1 MKKIFLLMMLLVP
14 VLGFSQRDAQGGLS
28 KEEQQKSSA
37 EIYLSMAL
45 TENQGRVSVK
55 LDFGKT
61 ISEIVTDKMIL
72 VEIEELSKMRFD
84 SVIEA
89 MNTLAS
95 YGWELEESYSI
106 ETRTGALTFIVFAK
120 EVDRLKRAA
129 VGPSTKPSIQS
140 KGGKTPAKK

>member
-1 MKKIFLLMMLLVP
+1 MMLLVP

-61 ISEIVTDKMIL
+61 ISEIITDKMIL

-95 YGWELEESYSI
+95 YGWELEESYTF

-120 EVDRLKRAA
+120 EVDRLKRAT

>member
-1 MKKIFLLMMLLVP
+1 MMLLVP

-61 ISEIVTDKMIL
+61 ISGIVTDKMIL
-72 VEIEELSKMRFD
+72 VEIEELSKMRFN

-95 YGWELEESYSI
+95 YGWELEESYTF

-120 EVDRLKRAA
+120 EVDRLKRAT

>member
-1 MKKIFLLMMLLVP
+1 
-14 VLGFSQRDAQGGLS
+14 
-28 KEEQQKSSA
+28 
-37 EIYLSMAL
+37 MAL

-72 VEIEELSKMRFD
+72 VEIEELNRMRFD

-95 YGWELEESYSI
+95 YGWELEESYTI
-106 ETRTGALTFIVFAK
+106 ETRTGALTYIVFAK
-120 EVDRLKRAA
+120 EVDRLKRYST
-129 VGPSTKPSIQS
+129 GPATKPSIQS